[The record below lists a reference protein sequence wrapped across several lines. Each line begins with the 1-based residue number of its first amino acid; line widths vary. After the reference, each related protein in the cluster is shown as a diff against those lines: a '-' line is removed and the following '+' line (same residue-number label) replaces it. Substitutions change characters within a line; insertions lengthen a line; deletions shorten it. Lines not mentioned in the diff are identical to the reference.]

1 MSDWPYATTLY
12 DYVRRAMPPGNP
24 GMLDAD
30 EVYSL
35 VAALLNMNGIITP
48 DAVVNAET
56 LPTVVMPA
64 RDRFVVDDRNGGL
77 EVR

>member
-1 MSDWPYATTLY
+1 
-12 DYVRRAMPPGNP
+12 
-24 GMLDAD
+24 MLDAD

-48 DAVVNAET
+48 DAVMNAET
-56 LPTVVMPA
+56 LPAVVMPA